1 MRLNPDYFDD
11 SEEESQE
18 KPKNYEFKKV
28 YIDDFSDLPEE
39 QMRELEAMRDKVATM
54 VENEIKNKPERDPLL
69 TYIALLALQTYN
81 LTRDQQKMFNNASL
95 LAEGLDK
102 AYSEINNLGGSL

>member
-1 MRLNPDYFDD
+1 MRINPRYFDGSD
-11 SEEESQE
+11 DEPQK
-18 KPKNYEFKKV
+18 KPKEYEFKKI

-39 QMRELEAMRDKVATM
+39 QMQELEAMRDKVATM

-81 LTRDQQKMFNNASL
+81 LTRDQQKMFNNASI
-95 LAEGLDK
+95 LAEGLDR
-102 AYSEINNLGGSL
+102 AYTEINSLGGNL